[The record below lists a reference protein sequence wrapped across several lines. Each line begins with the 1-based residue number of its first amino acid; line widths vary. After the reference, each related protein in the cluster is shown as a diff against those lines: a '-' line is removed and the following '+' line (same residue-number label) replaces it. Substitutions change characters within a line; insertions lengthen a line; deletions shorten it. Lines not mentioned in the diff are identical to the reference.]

1 VSRLVVESEIEFA
14 NQFLKQAEYSTEKED
29 ITEHWDVSGVCFGM
43 GSQHFKFDVK
53 ERRRINRSDVEAQDR
68 YIWVEGTN
76 VHGEMGWIRGK
87 ADYIVFE
94 QKHAWLIVGRK
105 ELFDFVVSK
114 LKSNNFKEGKDLY
127 CIYQRKNRLDKITL
141 VDLADVKTR
150 LNCKTLYKL

>member
-1 VSRLVVESEIEFA
+1 MSRLVVESEIEFA

-53 ERRRINRSDVEAQDR
+53 ERRKINRSDVEAQDR

-127 CIYQRKNRLDKITL
+127 YIYQRKNRLDKITL
-141 VDLADVKTR
+141 VDLAEVKTR

>member
-1 VSRLVVESEIEFA
+1 MSRLVVESEIEFA

-53 ERRRINRSDVEAQDR
+53 ERRKINRSDVEAQDR

-76 VHGEMGWIRGK
+76 VHGEMGGIRGK

-127 CIYQRKNRLDKITL
+127 YIYQRKNRLDKITL